1 MKLAQ
6 MNQMMT
12 AMNDGTMPMDESGT
26 MPVQP
31 ENKG

>member
-12 AMNDGTMPMDESGT
+12 AMNNGTMPMDESGT
-26 MPVQP
+26 MPV
-31 ENKG
+31 